1 LKLLSLAPITGGTVA
16 VSAAITMTTHPLVI
30 QALRP
35 FRSHNIN
42 NNWSF
47 VLPGNFSYKNAATS
61 QHFQQLS
68 ARWKKN
74 FSRLYARRMLELA
87 AAMAAAQVIRSK
99 AEPFDVVSKPMEWK
113 DWERK
118 DWDETALASV
128 GNTKLSRFWMA
139 TKRVIDLV
147 VLASPF
153 IALVPLSYVSDKA
166 HKASWDYALWGIE
179 KAGPTWIKLTQWA
192 STRQDLFSPKFCNH
206 FRKLQDDTDGHSW
219 EETKK
224 ILMDQ
229 FGEKGVEALDIKSTP
244 IGSGCIAQVYQGR
257 LKEPSVRYPKG
268 TKVAIKVQHPG
279 IWNKVC
285 VDFYIFHKIAK
296 FLEGLPKLN
305 LEFLSLVDTVQQF
318 RDVMIPQLDL
328 NIEASHL
335 KRFNQN
341 FANDDQVLF
350 PRPLDEL
357 SSRKVLVETFCEG
370 TPIINY
376 VKDGK
381 PKQEKELLAHIGL
394 RMILQMIF
402 LHDFIHGD
410 LHPGNILVSGTYP
423 NLKYQVLDCG
433 LALEMG
439 PKQHE
444 NIVKVLGAFTRK
456 DGRVAGNTMVD
467 MKSESQASQEGREL
481 FIKGIEQICI
491 MDGHQSFIDNVGDY
505 ITDIC
510 SLACIHRVKLEGA
523 FVNAA
528 LAVEIME
535 GLASALHPELK
546 VQQVALPLVVKAEM
560 MHRLG
565 WH

>member
-1 LKLLSLAPITGGTVA
+1 MKSHPRFLLAS
-16 VSAAITMTTHPLVI
+16 S
-30 QALRP
+30 P
-35 FRSHNIN
+35 FRKHSI
-42 NNWSF
+42 NNWSSTLLENCGYESIANVQNVK
-47 VLPGNFSYKNAATS
+47 VL
-61 QHFQQLS
+61 L

-74 FSRLYARRMLELA
+74 FSRLYARRLLELA
-87 AAMAAAQVIRSK
+87 AAATAAKVLRSK
-99 AEPFDVVSKPMEWK
+99 SEAIDAVSKPIEWK

-118 DWDETALASV
+118 DWDKTALASV
-128 GNTKLSRFWMA
+128 GDKKWTRFCMA
-139 TKRVIDLV
+139 TKRVIDLAI
-147 VLASPF
+147 LASPF
-153 IALVPLSYVSDKA
+153 MIMVPLSFISNRV

-206 FRKLQDDTDGHSW
+206 FSKLQDDTEGHSW
-219 EETKK
+219 DETKI
-224 ILMDQ
+224 ILKDQ
-229 FGEKGVEALDIKSTP
+229 FGEKGLEALDIEPTP
-244 IGSGCIAQVYQGR
+244 IGSGCIAQVYRGC
-257 LKEPSVRYPKG
+257 LKEPSIHYPKG

-285 VDFYIFHKIAK
+285 VDFYIFHKLAK
-296 FLEGLPKLN
+296 FLESLPHFN

-328 NIEASHL
+328 SIEASHL
-335 KRFNQN
+335 KRFSQN
-341 FANDDQVLF
+341 FANDDQVAF

-357 SSRKVLVETFCEG
+357 SSRKVLIETFCEG

-376 VKDGK
+376 VKGDRPAK
-381 PKQEKELLAHIGL
+381 EKELLAHIGL
-394 RMILQMIF
+394 RMTLQMIF

-444 NIVKVLGAFTRK
+444 NIVRVLGAFTRK
-456 DGRVAGNTMVD
+456 DGRVAGQTMVD
-467 MKSESQASQEGREL
+467 MKSKSQASPEGREL
-481 FIKGIEQICI
+481 FIQGIEQIC
-491 MDGHQSFIDNVGDY
+491 MLDSELNFIENVGDY

-535 GLASALHPELK
+535 GLASALHPDLK

>member
-1 LKLLSLAPITGGTVA
+1 MSLVSKLTSLAPTG
-16 VSAAITMTTHPLVI
+16 TMTTHPLLV

-35 FRSHNIN
+35 FRSHIIN
-42 NNWSF
+42 SNCSF
-47 VLPGNFSYKNAATS
+47 LLPGNFSYKNATTLHH
-61 QHFQQLS
+61 QQQLL

-87 AAMAAAQVIRSK
+87 AAMTAAQVLRSK
-99 AEPFDVVSKPMEWK
+99 LEAVDVISKPIEWE
-113 DWERK
+113 DWERR

-128 GNTKLSRFWMA
+128 GNTKVSRFWMA
-139 TKRVIDLV
+139 TKRMIDLS

-153 IALVPLSYVSDKA
+153 IILVPLSFVSDRA

-206 FRKLQDDTDGHSW
+206 FSKLQDNTDGHSW

-224 ILMDQ
+224 ILNDQ
-229 FGEKGVEALDIKSTP
+229 FGEKGLEALDIKSTP

-257 LKEPSVRYPKG
+257 LKEPSVHYPKG

-341 FANDDQVLF
+341 FANDDQVVF

-357 SSRKVLVETFCEG
+357 SSRKILVETFCEG
-370 TPIINY
+370 TPIIKY
-376 VKDGK
+376 VKGEK
-381 PKQEKELLAHIGL
+381 PKEEKELLAHIGL
-394 RMILQMIF
+394 RMTLQMIF

-456 DGRVAGNTMVD
+456 DGMVAGTTMVD
-467 MKSESQASQEGREL
+467 MKSESQASPEGREL
-481 FIKGIEQICI
+481 FIKGIEQICD
-491 MDGHQSFIDNVGDY
+491 MDSDQNFIENVGDY

-535 GLASALHPELK
+535 GLASALHPDLK
-546 VQQVALPLVVKAEM
+546 VQQVALPLVLKAEM